1 MKLSYISNIKL
12 FDSSGGV
19 SGKNYATVQQLKR
32 NFKITDYCYLNPK
45 PDLFAKISSKLT
57 RLLGFKGKYYFFSN
71 HRLNKINKQ
80 FGNSK
85 KSGDIY
91 FFLGFTSW
99 IHVKPDKPYYC
110 FNDASFATYVNIYN
124 DKTEFSNSDLER
136 IYQKEKIWL
145 TNAKKVFFTSKW
157 ALEQT
162 KKDYD
167 ISGSNFLNIGVGGF
181 IDLPKKDNYKSG
193 YNFLFISRE
202 FVPKGGFVVSKAFNE
217 LRKQHPKAQLWIV
230 GDMPPKEILEQNG
243 IVFKGFFN
251 KSNEEEH
258 AQLVKIFEQS
268 FCLVHPT
275 VKDTTTLVISELA
288 YFGCPAIASNKF
300 AIPEFVLSKKS
311 GLLIDNPNDYL
322 EVADKMCYMIENKK
336 EYSQMREFT
345 RQNAIENNT
354 WDKVGERL
362 LNHMK

>member
-136 IYQKEKIWL
+136 IYQKEKSSKRMSCTSKSKVLRICKKCRNNL
-145 TNAKKVFFTSKW
+145 MQHIILNKLNYPNLMLLNKKV
-157 ALEQT
+157 
-162 KKDYD
+162 
-167 ISGSNFLNIGVGGF
+167 
-181 IDLPKKDNYKSG
+181 
-193 YNFLFISRE
+193 
-202 FVPKGGFVVSKAFNE
+202 
-217 LRKQHPKAQLWIV
+217 
-230 GDMPPKEILEQNG
+230 
-243 IVFKGFFN
+243 
-251 KSNEEEH
+251 
-258 AQLVKIFEQS
+258 
-268 FCLVHPT
+268 
-275 VKDTTTLVISELA
+275 
-288 YFGCPAIASNKF
+288 
-300 AIPEFVLSKKS
+300 
-311 GLLIDNPNDYL
+311 
-322 EVADKMCYMIENKK
+322 
-336 EYSQMREFT
+336 
-345 RQNAIENNT
+345 
-354 WDKVGERL
+354 
-362 LNHMK
+362 